1 MKKYLYSTLLML
13 LCTVTGAFAQ
23 SMIITGGNDHA
34 LAICNKGLV
43 YGWGYN
49 DKGQLCLKN
58 KSLNSKTVVA
68 EPAEVNLPQG
78 LTFSQVSAGS
88 GSHSVALSC
97 YGTVYCWGINDGYQC
112 GRETPNVIS
121 DEPVLV
127 YKGEVQQGYDEK
139 GDPSPTGQYLGG
151 VKYISATTNASMAI
165 LEDGTAVWWG
175 KNKMLGSNTP
185 NAEPKYLRD
194 ANRDIL
200 QNVIHIAGGDD
211 NMLIIVGDS
220 PDAQMGIVYSAGEM
234 NGRGCTTD
242 GCDEMAAPVEIGSSA
257 TASSGT
263 FLVDVRTSGIS
274 DKSAFAV
281 EGKTGYVYA
290 WGDNGWGC
298 QVTGDNS
305 NRVQFKYATK
315 VVSGEYEQIS
325 NEPFL
330 TNVVQVV
337 GGNGCGVVS
346 VSDKCVD
353 FLPWGWSVLRV

>member
-1 MKKYLYSTLLML
+1 ML

-78 LTFSQVSAGS
+78 LTFSQVTAGS

-97 YGTVYCWGINDGYQC
+97 HGTVYCWGMNDGYQC
-112 GRETPNVIS
+112 GRETPTVIS

-127 YKGEVQQGYDEK
+127 YKGEVTQGYDEK

-185 NAEPKYLRD
+185 NANPKYLRD
-194 ANRDIL
+194 ANGDIL

-234 NGRGCTTD
+234 NGRGCTDD

-274 DKSAFAV
+274 DRSAFAV

-305 NRVQFKYATK
+305 NRVSFKYATK

-325 NEPFL
+325 NEPFSSPYATL
-330 TNVVQVV
+330 SLNE
-337 GGNGCGVVS
+337 NCAL
-346 VSDKCVD
+346 SDVN
-353 FLPWGWSVLRV
+353 